1 MLISLSSERVLWD
14 PKYEQYFSRHKKE
27 DALRD
32 ISMSMEIDVEEIR
45 KKMTSLL
52 GSFWRE
58 RSKEKISS
66 IIKFVLLFSRFLYL
80 SLIHQRLFL
89 LDFVTFFLVEALA
102 SVKPAESIQTFCGDA
117 MLTSYKRR
125 LKTKIKTAR
134 LAEQ

>member
-1 MLISLSSERVLWD
+1 MWTNGKCLILISLYESERVLWD

-27 DALRD
+27 DAWRD

-52 GSFWRE
+52 GSFRSE

-66 IIKFVLLFSRFLYL
+66 IIKFLLLFSRLLYL

-89 LDFVTFFLVEALA
+89 LDFVTFF
-102 SVKPAESIQTFCGDA
+102 FF
-117 MLTSYKRR
+117 
-125 LKTKIKTAR
+125 
-134 LAEQ
+134 